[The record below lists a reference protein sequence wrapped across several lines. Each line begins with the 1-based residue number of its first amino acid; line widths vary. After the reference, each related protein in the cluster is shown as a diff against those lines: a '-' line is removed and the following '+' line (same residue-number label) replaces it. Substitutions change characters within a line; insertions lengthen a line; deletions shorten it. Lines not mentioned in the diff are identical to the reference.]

1 MVKPDLLLV
10 SSSAAYA
17 TTSLRKACDAF
28 WSHATQKST
37 TVRDLIVPPHHYF
50 IAEMSTQSEKMND
63 MLFQIEKA
71 FAVID
76 HATKNGNALFSRDA
90 SEVFAAVIVNGPP
103 PESFESECEKF
114 SSLLDGHT
122 DSFLGDAWRTG
133 KIMFFYVPFANVFSL
148 LRRLDEST

>member
-17 TTSLRKACDAF
+17 TTSLQKACGAF

-37 TVRDLIVPPHHYF
+37 SIRDLVVPPHYYF
-50 IAEMSTQSEKMND
+50 IAEISTQSAKMSD
-63 MLFQIEKA
+63 KLFQVEKA
-71 FAVID
+71 FAAID
-76 HATKNGNALFSRDA
+76 HATAVGETLFSRDA

-103 PESFESECEKF
+103 ESFESECKKF
-114 SSLLDGHT
+114 SSLLNGHT
-122 DSFLGDAWRTG
+122 DSFLGGAWRTG
-133 KIMFFYVPFANVFSL
+133 KLMFFYVPFANVFSL